1 MHRAIRP
8 VTSLALLAAI
18 AAMGCEKKP
27 ELTPAEIAAK
37 NRAECQAIATSQSG
51 YDPLTAPE
59 PPPKTIQTTSRR
71 GGEVVGSGAIVKGAA
86 GGAALGAVG
95 GAIMGNAGKG
105 AGAGAAIG
113 GLMGGV
119 KRHQQTN
126 EMVTRSSPN
135 PEYAAFME
143 KKEGFTTA
151 FEQCLAQRAA
161 AAQTGAQQ

>member
-1 MHRAIRP
+1 MQWTTRLI
-8 VTSLALLAAI
+8 TLLALVALI
-18 AAMGCEKKP
+18 AAVGCEQKP
-27 ELTPAEIAAK
+27 ELTPAEQAAK
-37 NRAECQAIATSQSG
+37 DRAECQAIATAQSG
-51 YDPLTAPE
+51 FDPLTAAD
-59 PPPKTIQTTSRR
+59 PPPRTITTTSRR

-126 EMVTRSSPN
+126 EMVSRSSPN
-135 PEYAAFME
+135 PDYEAYVQA
-143 KKEGFTTA
+143 KNGFTTA

-161 AAQTGAQQ
+161 GVGQ